1 MKDVLVNL
9 NKEVG
14 VKGSM
19 VVTRDGVVV
28 ASEIKPPLV
37 DDTVAAIA
45 SNSIQRVNAALRDLG
60 ANNFSRYLFN
70 STYGKMI
77 FMDTG
82 DAYLV
87 VVLDKHINIDFTMLA
102 VTSAA
107 RKIKN
112 LGIMG

>member
-1 MKDVLVNL
+1 MREVLLNL
-9 NKEVG
+9 NKELG

-28 ASEIKPPLV
+28 AAEIPPPLNS
-37 DDTVAAIA
+37 DQVAAIA
-45 SNSIQRVNAALRDLG
+45 SNTIQRINASLRELG
-60 ANNFSRYLFN
+60 AQSFSRFLFN

-77 FMDTG
+77 FSETG

-102 VTSAA
+102 VASAA
-107 RKIKN
+107 RKIRN
-112 LGIMG
+112 LGSIV

>member
-1 MKDVLVNL
+1 MREVLLSL

-14 VKGSM
+14 VKGSC
-19 VVTRDGVVV
+19 VLTRDGVIV
-28 ASEIKPPLV
+28 AAEILPPLNSEQ
-37 DDTVAAIA
+37 VAAIA
-45 SNSIQRVNAALRDLG
+45 SSTIMRINGSLRAIG
-60 ANNFSRYLFN
+60 AKDFTKYLFN

-77 FMDTG
+77 FLETG

-102 VTSAA
+102 VLSAG

-112 LGIMG
+112 LGSMA

>member
-1 MKDVLVNL
+1 MREVLLDL

-19 VVTRDGVVV
+19 ILTRDGVVV
-28 ASEIKPPLV
+28 ASEIAPPLV
-37 DDTVAAIA
+37 SDQVAAIA
-45 SNSIQRVNAALRDLG
+45 SSSIKRINASLREIEAKDFMRFM
-60 ANNFSRYLFN
+60 FS

-77 FMDTG
+77 FTETG

-107 RKIKN
+107 RKIRN
-112 LGIMG
+112 LGSLA

>member
-1 MKDVLVNL
+1 MKEVLLNL

-19 VVTRDGVVV
+19 IVTRDGVVV
-28 ASEIKPPLV
+28 AAEILPPLNSEM
-37 DDTVAAIA
+37 VAAIA
-45 SNSIQRVNAALRDLG
+45 SNSIQRVNASLRDLG
-60 ANNFSRYLFN
+60 ANKFSRYLFN

-77 FMDTG
+77 FTETG

-102 VTSAA
+102 VASAA

-112 LGIMG
+112 LGSMT

>member
-1 MKDVLVNL
+1 MKDVLLNL

-28 ASEIKPPLV
+28 AAEVHPPLNGEI
-37 DDTVAAIA
+37 VAAIA
-45 SNSIQRVNAALRDLG
+45 SNSIQRVNASLHELG
-60 ANNFSRYLFN
+60 ATNFSRYLFN

-77 FMDTG
+77 FTETG

-102 VTSAA
+102 VASAA

-112 LGIMG
+112 LGSMA

>member
-1 MKDVLVNL
+1 MREVLLSL

-19 VVTRDGVVV
+19 IVTRDGVVV
-28 ASEIKPPLV
+28 ASEILPPLNGEQ
-37 DDTVAAIA
+37 VAAIA
-45 SNSIQRVNAALRDLG
+45 SNSIQRVNASLRELG
-60 ANNFSRYLFN
+60 AKNFSRYLFN

-77 FMDTG
+77 FLETG

-102 VTSAA
+102 VASAA

-112 LGIMG
+112 LGSMA

>member
-1 MKDVLVNL
+1 MKDVLVSL

-19 VVTRDGVVV
+19 IVTRDGVVV
-28 ASEIKPPLV
+28 AAEILAPLV
-37 DDTVAAIA
+37 GDTVAAIA
-45 SNSIQRVNAALRDLG
+45 SNSIQRVNAALRGLG

-70 STYGKMI
+70 SSYGKMI
-77 FMDTG
+77 FTETG

-102 VTSAA
+102 VASAA
-107 RKIKN
+107 RKIRN
-112 LGIMG
+112 LGSMA

>member
-1 MKDVLVNL
+1 MREVLLDL

-19 VVTRDGVVV
+19 VLTRDGVVV
-28 ASEIKPPLV
+28 HSEIQPPLNG
-37 DDTVAAIA
+37 DQVAAIA
-45 SNSIQRVNAALRDLG
+45 SSSIRRVNASLRDIG
-60 ANNFSRYLFN
+60 AKDFSRFLFN

-77 FMDTG
+77 FTETG

-102 VTSAA
+102 VASAA
-107 RKIKN
+107 RRIKN
-112 LGIMG
+112 LGSMA

>member
-1 MKDVLVNL
+1 MRQVLLDL
-9 NKEVG
+9 NKEIG

-19 VVTRDGVVV
+19 VLTRDGIMV
-28 ASEIKPPLV
+28 AAEIPPPLNS
-37 DDTVAAIA
+37 DQVAAIA
-45 SNSIQRVNAALRDLG
+45 SNTIQRVNASLRDIG
-60 ANNFSRYLFN
+60 AREFSKFLFN

-77 FMDTG
+77 FTETG

-102 VTSAA
+102 VSSAA

-112 LGIMG
+112 LGSMI